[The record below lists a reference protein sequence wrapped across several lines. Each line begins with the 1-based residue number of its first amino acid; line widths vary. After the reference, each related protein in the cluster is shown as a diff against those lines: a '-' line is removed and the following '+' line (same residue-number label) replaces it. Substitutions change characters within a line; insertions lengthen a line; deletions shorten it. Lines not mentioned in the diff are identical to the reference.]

1 MMRDKVTA
9 LVLAGG
15 QGTRLGKLTKRLA
28 KPAVPFGGKYRI
40 IDFTLS
46 NLANSN
52 MNQVGVITQYEPYDL
67 NQHIGNG
74 EDWGMNGENG
84 GVSILQPYTD
94 GEGTKWFEGTAHAI
108 YQNMSYIDRQDPE
121 YVIILSGDHI
131 YKMDYDEMLDYHK
144 AHNAALTVAV
154 LPVAWEEAPRF
165 GIMNT
170 DPEHKI
176 TAFVE
181 KPAQPES
188 NLASMGIYI
197 FNWQK
202 LRQYLING
210 FNGHTDFTDF
220 GKHVI
225 PAYLQNDEAVYA
237 YAFEGYWRDVGT
249 IKSLWQANMALLEPG
264 NKLNLSDHSWP
275 IYAKNEM
282 RNPMLIDD
290 GADVSDSLV
299 VEAEY
304 VDGKIRHSVV
314 SGGAIVA
321 EDAVIEHSVVMPGAK
336 ILAGAHV
343 SYAIIGENAIVGKDV
358 TIVGTEEKIAVVGC
372 GDVEELNSATIEGVS

>member
-1 MMRDKVTA
+1 MADKVTA

-74 EDWGMNGENG
+74 EDWGMNGEDG

-94 GEGTKWFEGTAHAI
+94 VEGTKWFEGTAHAI
-108 YQNMSYIDRQDPE
+108 YQNMTYIDRQNPD

-131 YKMDYDEMLDYHK
+131 YKMDYDKMLEEHK
-144 AHNAALTVAV
+144 ANKAALTVGV

-170 DPEHKI
+170 DKQNRI

-181 KPAQPES
+181 KPAKPES

-197 FNWQK
+197 FNWRK
-202 LRQYLING
+202 LREYLVKG
-210 FNGHTDFTDF
+210 FASDKDFTDF

-225 PAYLQNDEAVYA
+225 PAYLANDEAIFA
-237 YAFEGYWRDVGT
+237 YAFDGYWRDVGT
-249 IKSLWQANMALLEPG
+249 IQSLWQANMELLDDNSRLDLADRE
-264 NKLNLSDHSWP
+264 WP
-275 IYAKNEM
+275 IYAKNDM
-282 RNPMLIDD
+282 RNPMLIDEE
-290 GADVSDSLV
+290 ADISDSLV

-314 SGGAIVA
+314 SGGSIVA
-321 EDAVIEHSVVMPGAK
+321 EGAVIENSVVMPGAK
-336 ILAGAHV
+336 ILAGAHI
-343 SYAIIGENAIVGKDV
+343 SYAIIGEDAIVGKDV
-358 TIVGTEEKIAVVGC
+358 EIIGTSDNIAVVGC
-372 GDVEELNSATIEGVS
+372 GDVEELDQSSIEGVG